1 MQTLY
6 LFCSY
11 VKWEGS
17 RLTHGIFPC
26 VGYTKLLERHLEDKN
41 ISDILL
47 WKVGRT
53 LKKNYNWSEAATIG
67 SSGKSS
73 VKTSLTMQSASETL
87 ALYNRHKLKELFCS
101 CSYCK

>member
-53 LKKNYNWSEAATIG
+53 SKKIITGLRLRLLEVV
-67 SSGKSS
+67 
-73 VKTSLTMQSASETL
+73 VK
-87 ALYNRHKLKELFCS
+87 AL
-101 CSYCK
+101 